1 MAVIKFLRDITGLFN
16 WSTDVAPTS
25 QQDYQ
30 NAVKNW
36 QETEKNLVDA
46 VLWQPET
53 AYDAGNQ
60 VRTPSLPSECV
71 LVCTTAGT
79 SGANEPDYTSVAIG
93 DTVADGTAEWTVA
106 SSLTGAGGT
115 LAGPIVAIDDASDI
129 RLCGGTDYSTGAWLG
144 LYGKDNATTPGL
156 WRLQAR
162 DGGNLVQLLGYPDGR
177 LMWNGSNVLT
187 DATVG
192 TYTSNSPGSA
202 VSLTANTAKNIT
214 SMSLAKGTWIV
225 IGKAY
230 FSSNTADK
238 IYGIQVGTSAN
249 DFTYGN
255 SGSVAV
261 HSAYTGNLAVQATDI
276 IVLGSTTTVYLCGFS
291 NNSATVTAATLQAV
305 RIV

>member
-79 SGANEPDYTSVAIG
+79 SGANEPDYTSVVVG

-106 SSLTGAGGT
+106 SYLTSAGGT
-115 LAGPIVAIDDASDI
+115 LAAPIVAIDDTSDV
-129 RLCGGTDYSTGAWLG
+129 RLYGGTDYTTGAWLE
-144 LYGKDNATTPGL
+144 LYGKDNLTGAGA

-162 DGGNLVQLLGYPDGR
+162 DGVNNTQLLGYPDGR
-177 LMWNGSNVLT
+177 LTWAGSNVLT

-192 TYTSNSPGSA
+192 TYSTKSPSSS
-202 VSLTANTAKNIT
+202 VSLSANTAKTIT

-230 FSSNTADK
+230 FSSNTADRV
-238 IYGIQVGTSAN
+238 YGIQVGTSAN
-249 DFTYGN
+249 DFVYSN

-261 HSAYTGNLAVQATDI
+261 HAAYAGNLAVQATDI
-276 IVLGSTTTVYLCGFS
+276 LTLASTTTVYLCGFS
-291 NNSATVTAATLQAV
+291 NNAATVSAATLQAV